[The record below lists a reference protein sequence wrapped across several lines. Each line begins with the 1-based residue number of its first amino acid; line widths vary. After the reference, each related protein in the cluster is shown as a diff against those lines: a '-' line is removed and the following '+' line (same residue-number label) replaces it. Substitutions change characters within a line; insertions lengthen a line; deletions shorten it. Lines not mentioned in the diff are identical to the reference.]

1 MASEAFAFEV
11 CALLVLGS
19 LLDMK
24 DEPTRKSYSQIV
36 KLIFED
42 AQESIKSLDSN
53 INNLNTKLSAIVGF
67 GVVLIKSAG
76 NLSDQSLEITG
87 SEWSGLLSCYSCS
100 VLKALTLILLV
111 ISTVLSVRALLPR
124 KEDGKDQIIS
134 PAEQVEKC
142 LELSEDEYRLLFIK
156 EYDQAIESLVK
167 RRDWKAKQLN
177 WSGEALVAAATLS
190 ALDLLL
196 ALSLK

>member
-1 MASEAFAFEV
+1 MT
-11 CALLVLGS
+11 
-19 LLDMK
+19 

-42 AQESIKSLDSN
+42 AQESIKFLDSS

-76 NLSDQSLEITG
+76 NLPDQSLEITG
-87 SEWSGLLSCYSCS
+87 SGWSGLLSCYSCS
-100 VLKALTLILLV
+100 VLKALILILLV
-111 ISTVLSVRALLPR
+111 ISTLLSLRALLPR
-124 KEDGKDQIIS
+124 KDGKDRIIS

-167 RRDWKAKQLN
+167 RRDWKAKRLN